1 MNTSK
6 DGVTYSSLEID
17 GFRQDLKDL
26 KLKLEKL
33 NDEISQKSYIKDV
46 CTLIDMK
53 ANIEDVDK
61 HFDSLY

>member
-1 MNTSK
+1 MEAFK
-6 DGVTYSSLEID
+6 LDVREV
-17 GFRQDLKDL
+17 

-33 NDEISQKSYIKDV
+33 NEELAHKSNIKDV

-61 HFDSLY
+61 GLDDM